1 MQTWPNGRIKLF
13 LTKHLL
19 QLRHGYADLFE
30 RGEYLPLRTSGTF
43 AESCVS
49 FVRRLDNNWIA
60 VIAPR
65 LSSRIGFPPI
75 GEAWQDTAIQL
86 PETFSLK
93 GAHDLFTCQSI
104 RQHKRQVAV
113 RDVLSVLPF
122 AVITNSH

>member
-1 MQTWPNGRIKLF
+1 MQTWPDGRIKLF

-19 QLRHGYADLFE
+19 QLRRGHADLFE
-30 RGEYLPLRTSGTF
+30 RGEYLALQTSGTF

-49 FVRRLDNNWIA
+49 FMRRLDDNWVA

-75 GEAWQDTAIQL
+75 GEAWQDTGIELPKAI
-86 PETFSLK
+86 SLAE
-93 GAHDLFTCQSI
+93 AHDLFPCQPI
-104 RQHKRQVAV
+104 RRDKRQVGV

-122 AVITNSH
+122 AVITNLR